1 MSDIGHLWNQL
12 VSAVERLRVLE
23 QNKAFY
29 GINAS
34 ADLIMDYNR
43 TAQLVL
49 GLEKQLGIPQVD
61 SSVTEVKIE
70 AREAALEAYAQQ
82 NADYAAEQARKQAQQ
97 NMRYEA
103 QAMSDSVKHQFEL
116 MRIARKT
123 LDDLLGRLPLFA
135 GGFTPPWINHE
146 IENSRAT
153 IRKCKTY
160 LRGKGFQVDDMPGD

>member
-1 MSDIGHLWNQL
+1 MNFEQAQQELEAAKQ
-12 VSAVERLRVLE
+12 RLHVLALS
-23 QNKAFY
+23 KAHY
-29 GINAS
+29 GYNAPVNVI
-34 ADLIMDYNR
+34 LDYNNTVR
-43 TAQLVL
+43 YILQL
-49 GLEKQLGIPQVD
+49 EEFIGIARVD
-61 SSVTEVKIE
+61 SSVLEIRAE
-70 AREAALEAYAQQ
+70 AREAALEAYARQ